1 MKTYLIASLTAFF
14 LSAAFTKLL
23 LPVLRKLKAG
33 QNILCYV
40 KEHAKKA
47 GTPTMGGLSFIA
59 AAFVA
64 ACLFVGEPDGTFIVT
79 LCLALAYAAVGFL
92 DDYLKIRRKDNLG
105 LKPYQKIIFQGAAA
119 ILAGIYCYRSGTVVC
134 RLPFCGKSVN
144 FRGFIVPFAAFVFV
158 ALVNAVN
165 LTDGLDGLAGGSS
178 AAYFFSFGVLI
189 ALQNAATGK
198 AGAEN
203 SLALICFV
211 LAASL
216 CGFLLFNVFPASV
229 FMGDTGSLAL
239 GGFAACV
246 AVFSGNAFYA
256 PVIGIMFV
264 FSVITVVA
272 QVIYYKAT
280 KGKRIFLMAPVHH
293 HFQKKGYS
301 ECKISFA
308 YAVITATAGLLS
320 ILFAL

>member
-165 LTDGLDGLAGGSS
+165 LTDGLDALAGGSS

-198 AGAEN
+198 AGTE
-203 SLALICFV
+203 I
-211 LAASL
+211 
-216 CGFLLFNVFPASV
+216 LL
-229 FMGDTGSLAL
+229 
-239 GGFAACV
+239 
-246 AVFSGNAFYA
+246 
-256 PVIGIMFV
+256 
-264 FSVITVVA
+264 
-272 QVIYYKAT
+272 
-280 KGKRIFLMAPVHH
+280 R
-293 HFQKKGYS
+293 
-301 ECKISFA
+301 
-308 YAVITATAGLLS
+308 
-320 ILFAL
+320 

>member
-165 LTDGLDGLAGGSS
+165 LTDGLDALAGGSS

-189 ALQNAATGK
+189 ALQNAAAGK

-246 AVFSGNAFYA
+246 AV
-256 PVIGIMFV
+256 
-264 FSVITVVA
+264 SVSYTHLTLPTTERV
-272 QVIYYKAT
+272 
-280 KGKRIFLMAPVHH
+280 
-293 HFQKKGYS
+293 
-301 ECKISFA
+301 
-308 YAVITATAGLLS
+308 
-320 ILFAL
+320 

>member
-1 MKTYLIASLTAFF
+1 
-14 LSAAFTKLL
+14 
-23 LPVLRKLKAG
+23 
-33 QNILCYV
+33 
-40 KEHAKKA
+40 
-47 GTPTMGGLSFIA
+47 MGGLSFIA

-165 LTDGLDGLAGGSS
+165 LTDGLDALAGGSS

-198 AGAEN
+198 AGAGKFAC
-203 SLALICFV
+203 SD
-211 LAASL
+211 
-216 CGFLLFNVFPASV
+216 LFRP
-229 FMGDTGSLAL
+229 
-239 GGFAACV
+239 C
-246 AVFSGNAFYA
+246 
-256 PVIGIMFV
+256 
-264 FSVITVVA
+264 
-272 QVIYYKAT
+272 
-280 KGKRIFLMAPVHH
+280 R
-293 HFQKKGYS
+293 
-301 ECKISFA
+301 
-308 YAVITATAGLLS
+308 
-320 ILFAL
+320 FALRFSSVQRISSFGIHGRYGLVGSGRVRRLRRGVFGQRFLCARHRNNVCVFGYNRRCAGHIL

>member
-92 DDYLKIRRKDNLG
+92 DDSLKIRRKDNLG

-165 LTDGLDGLAGGSS
+165 LTDGLDALAGGAS

-198 AGAEN
+198 AGTEN

-211 LAASL
+211 ALRFSSVQRISRFGIHGRYGLVGSGRVRRLRRGVFGQRFL
-216 CGFLLFNVFPASV
+216 CARHRNNVCV
-229 FMGDTGSLAL
+229 F
-239 GGFAACV
+239 
-246 AVFSGNAFYA
+246 
-256 PVIGIMFV
+256 
-264 FSVITVVA
+264 
-272 QVIYYKAT
+272 
-280 KGKRIFLMAPVHH
+280 
-293 HFQKKGYS
+293 GYNRR
-301 ECKISFA
+301 C
-308 YAVITATAGLLS
+308 AGH
-320 ILFAL
+320 IL